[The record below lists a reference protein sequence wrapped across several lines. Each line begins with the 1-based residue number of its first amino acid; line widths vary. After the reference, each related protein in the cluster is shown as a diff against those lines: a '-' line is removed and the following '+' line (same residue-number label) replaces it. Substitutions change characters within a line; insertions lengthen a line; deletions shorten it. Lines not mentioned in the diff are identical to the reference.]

1 MSDHTFCRYELS
13 AARAA
18 AKTAGVSVPKRI
30 TAIQSTRNLY
40 FVEADR
46 MKGEYVKADR
56 LWRQGTVHLQLDW
69 SAAWRD
75 RRLSISTYTLVTCW

>member
-40 FVEADR
+40 FVEADG
-46 MKGEYVKADR
+46 MKGEYVKADCAYDAKAR
-56 LWRQGTVHLQLDW
+56 YISNLIDPSLDGTAVCLSVH
-69 SAAWRD
+69 
-75 RRLSISTYTLVTCW
+75 TL